1 MDKQVILITGAS
13 SGIGYEAAE
22 ALAKRGHKVYGAA
35 RRTEKIAPLE
45 PLGVVPVRMD
55 VTDEKSLQ
63 EGVES
68 ILEKEGRIDIL
79 INNAGYG
86 SFGAIE
92 TVPIEEARRQLEV
105 NVFGMARLTQLVLP
119 GMRANRHGRIINI
132 SSLAGKMTL
141 PFGGWYNISKYSVE
155 AFSDALRMETRPFGI
170 KVSIIEPG
178 GIKTDWGTI
187 AADHLTGNTKGTAY
201 EQAAGREAAI
211 LRKGY
216 SSNLLSSPSKVA
228 RKIVRAATSRRPRLR
243 YRVGTASRS
252 GIIFHAIMPA
262 RWWDALMCRIFCKG

>member
-13 SGIGYEAAE
+13 SGIGYETSE
-22 ALAKRGHKVYGAA
+22 ALARRGHKVYGAA

-63 EGVES
+63 EGVAA

-92 TVPIEEARRQLEV
+92 TVPIEEARHQLEV
-105 NVFGMARLTQLVLP
+105 NVLGMARLTQLVLP

-211 LRKGY
+211 LRRGY
-216 SSNLLSSPSKVA
+216 SSNMLSSPSKVA

-243 YRVGTASRS
+243 YRVGTASHS
-252 GIIFHAIMPA
+252 GIIFHANLPA
-262 RWWDALMCRIFCKG
+262 RWWDALMCRIFCRG

>member
-1 MDKQVILITGAS
+1 MEKQVILITGAS
-13 SGIGYEAAE
+13 SGIGYETAE
-22 ALAKRGHKVYGAA
+22 ALARKGHKVYGAA

-45 PLGVVPVRMD
+45 ALGVTAIRMD
-55 VTDEKSLQ
+55 VTDEASLQ
-63 EGVES
+63 AGVNA

-92 TVPIEEARRQLEV
+92 TVPVEEARRQLEV
-105 NVFGMARLTQLVLP
+105 NVFAMARLTQLVLP

-132 SSLAGKMTL
+132 SSLAGRMTI
-141 PFGGWYNISKYSVE
+141 PFGGWYNVSKYSVE
-155 AFSDALRMETRPFGI
+155 AFSDALRMETMPFGI

-178 GIKTDWGTI
+178 GIKTDWGSI
-187 AADHLTGNTKGTAY
+187 AAGHLTENTKGTAY

-252 GIIFHAIMPA
+252 GLIFHAILPA
-262 RWWDALMCRIFCKG
+262 RWWDALLCRLFCKG

>member
-1 MDKQVILITGAS
+1 
-13 SGIGYEAAE
+13 
-22 ALAKRGHKVYGAA
+22 
-35 RRTEKIAPLE
+35 
-45 PLGVVPVRMD
+45 
-55 VTDEKSLQ
+55 
-63 EGVES
+63 
-68 ILEKEGRIDIL
+68 
-79 INNAGYG
+79 
-86 SFGAIE
+86 
-92 TVPIEEARRQLEV
+92 
-105 NVFGMARLTQLVLP
+105 
-119 GMRANRHGRIINI
+119 MRANRHGRIINI
-132 SSLAGKMTL
+132 SSLAGKMTI

-187 AADHLTGNTKGTAY
+187 AAGLLTDNTKGTAY

-211 LRKGY
+211 LCKGY

-252 GIIFHAIMPA
+252 GLIFHAILPA
-262 RWWDALMCRIFCKG
+262 RWWDALLCRLFCKG